1 MTTIEGVTVEG
12 AVAQTA
18 SAAHSADQTEI
29 RAAVQAATT
38 RLLYR
43 SPTAVLVNLII
54 GAIFAASMWPIYPAW
69 VTLLWTFL
77 LYTSVGIRLLNWR
90 SYRRRG
96 IGSGEDARWAR
107 RFALG
112 ALATGALWGVGG
124 VSVLVA
130 PSPYY
135 VVFVAFVIG
144 GMTAGAIAQHSVYLP
159 ALFSFMLPAVL
170 PLAGAFVIEGT
181 TISVAMGI
189 MAAIYAGAL
198 ALLGRDL
205 NRSLVQNFQLHAEF
219 KSLTGSLE
227 QEIARR
233 KHAEVELAHLARHDA
248 LTGLSNRTTFFE
260 RLKLEIGRAKRGETR
275 FAVHYID
282 LDHFKDVNDTY
293 GHQMGDRLLALIA
306 EQLEK
311 NVRQID
317 LVARLGGDEF
327 AILQDGIHNR
337 SDAETLATKLLDQ
350 LSDTFEI
357 DGNHIH
363 IAPSIGIA
371 LYHADA
377 VSADMI
383 LEQADLAMYQAKS
396 AGRRCYRWY
405 DAAPAAK
412 TTGRP

>member
-1 MTTIEGVTVEG
+1 MTTMEGVTVQG

-18 SAAHSADQTEI
+18 TAAHSADKTEI
-29 RAAVQAATT
+29 RAAVQAETT

-43 SPTAVLVNLII
+43 TPTAILVNLIN
-54 GAIFAASMWPIYPAW
+54 GAIFVVAMWRTYPPW
-69 VTLLWTFL
+69 VTLLWIVL
-77 LYTSVGIRLLNWR
+77 LYAVVAIRLLNWR
-90 SYRRRG
+90 SYRRG
-96 IGSGEDARWAR
+96 GAGSGEDARWAR

-124 VSVLVA
+124 VSVLAA
-130 PSPYY
+130 PHLYY
-135 VVFVAFVIG
+135 IVFVAFVIG

-159 ALFSFMLPAVL
+159 ALFCFLLPAVL
-170 PLAGAFVIEGT
+170 PLAGAFIIQGT
-181 TISVAMGI
+181 TISIAMGL
-189 MAAIYAGAL
+189 MTAIYAGAL

-205 NRSLVQNFQLHAEF
+205 NRSLVRNFRLHAEF
-219 KSLTGSLE
+219 KSLTGNLE
-227 QEIARR
+227 QEITRR

-248 LTGLSNRTTFFE
+248 LTGLANRATFFE

-357 DGNHIH
+357 DGNHIR

-377 VSADMI
+377 GSADMI

-412 TTGRP
+412 AAGRP

>member
-1 MTTIEGVTVEG
+1 MTTMEGVTVQES
-12 AVAQTA
+12 VVQTA
-18 SAAHSADQTEI
+18 SAAHSADKTEI
-29 RAAVQAATT
+29 RAAVQAETT

-43 SPTAVLVNLII
+43 TPTAIIVNLIN
-54 GAIFAASMWPIYPAW
+54 GAIFAVAMWGTYPAW
-69 VTLLWTFL
+69 VTLLWTVL
-77 LYTSVGIRLLNWR
+77 LYAVVAVRLLNWR

-96 IGSGEDARWAR
+96 IGSGEDTRWAR

-124 VSVLVA
+124 VSVLAA

-170 PLAGAFVIEGT
+170 PLAGAFIIQGT
-181 TISVAMGI
+181 TISIAMGI
-189 MAAIYAGAL
+189 MTAIYAGAL

-233 KHAEVELAHLARHDA
+233 KSAEVELAHLARHDA
-248 LTGLSNRTTFFE
+248 LTGLANRSTFFE
-260 RLKLEIGRAKRGETR
+260 RLTLEIGRAKRGETR

-357 DGNHIH
+357 EGNHIH

-371 LYHADA
+371 LYHADTG
-377 VSADMI
+377 SADMI

-412 TTGRP
+412 AAGRP